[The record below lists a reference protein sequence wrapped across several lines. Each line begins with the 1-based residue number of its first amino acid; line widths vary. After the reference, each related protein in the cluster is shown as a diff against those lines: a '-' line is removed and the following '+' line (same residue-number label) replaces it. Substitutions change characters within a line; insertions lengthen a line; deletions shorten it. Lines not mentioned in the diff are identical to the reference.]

1 MYINYCLKKFDDN
14 IYKECLKSSRE
25 LARLRQSVLI
35 AKKYFNSTEKEIN
48 ISISLPHKSLDLKIN
63 LNQKDYEKSCQEIF
77 SKIISLIKNILK
89 KAKLSENNIDI
100 IILIASKLTADKI
113 YPVLRNN
120 FASNTKILQSN
131 SNPDKY
137 ITIGATMQA
146 LNNNMIKPLY
156 KFIDITNM
164 NFGIETLNGVMDVI
178 VPKGLKIPVQ
188 KIKYVKIKNN
198 ENNEGE
204 NLNHLNKYL
213 EINIYEGDNKFV
225 KNNRLISCANIDKRN
240 FKEEKI
246 GEGFTELLVEFEIN
260 NYSNLSVFVLD
271 VKNFKRRFECLT
283 NLDMVKG

>member
-1 MYINYCLKKFDDN
+1 M
-14 IYKECLKSSRE
+14 
-25 LARLRQSVLI
+25 
-35 AKKYFNSTEKEIN
+35 
-48 ISISLPHKSLDLKIN
+48 
-63 LNQKDYEKSCQEIF
+63 
-77 SKIISLIKNILK
+77 
-89 KAKLSENNIDI
+89 
-100 IILIASKLTADKI
+100 LIASKLTADKI

-120 FASNTKILQSN
+120 FSSNTKIIQSN
-131 SNPDKY
+131 SNIDKF

-146 LNNNMIKPLY
+146 LNNNMIEPLY

-198 ENNEGE
+198 ENNERE

-225 KNNRLISCANIDKRN
+225 KSNRLISCANIDKRN
-240 FKEEKI
+240 FKEEKT

-271 VKNFKRRFECLT
+271 VKNLKRRFECLT